1 MTGEDASRGN
11 NEDASGGTR
20 NTYSGGNSG
29 GNTGSGSIP
38 NDKSNDKSN
47 DASTVRGSI
56 PNDKSNDANAVPN
69 DKSNDASAAR
79 AVRGS
84 ISANVFSTSTEMGV
98 RGSIFNHGL
107 PFEGEW
113 IGTAL
118 ASVAVH
124 RWLHEICEGL
134 GWKVRLK
141 PIK

>member
-1 MTGEDASRGN
+1 MTGETASRGN

-38 NDKSNDKSN
+38 NDKSNDAN
-47 DASTVRGSI
+47 AV

>member
-29 GNTGSGSIP
+29 GNTGS
-38 NDKSNDKSN
+38 
-47 DASTVRGSI
+47 GSI

>member
-56 PNDKSNDANAVPN
+56 PNDKP
-69 DKSNDASAAR
+69 NDASTAR

>member
-56 PNDKSNDANAVPN
+56 PN

>member
-29 GNTGSGSIP
+29 GNTGSGSI
-38 NDKSNDKSN
+38 
-47 DASTVRGSI
+47 
-56 PNDKSNDANAVPN
+56 PN

-118 ASVAVH
+118 ASVAAH